1 MQIFNGPN
9 ALESIVAYAGTDW
22 HLFVFDGAEPASIA
36 AAPFDVYNEQLLFQN
51 SIGCIR
57 TLSAI
62 MATPYYGLEFSAVQ
76 ALTGYY
82 SAPGFDQSEPK
93 QNGNNLYR
101 LGFKQALTDIPNVSF
116 AQRLDMIGGRQVALT
131 TNSTNKTLSFDLYAS
146 SRVNALSIN
155 VAAGVQY
162 VVYGYNGTPQEVLF
176 SATGPVSLQQVNFA
190 NCTQILI
197 AFQTIGAVNFTQVT
211 AYTTE
216 VPAAVPAKTPT
227 WGILRPIAPTTTY
240 IPAGSTYPLFLVSV
254 SGPAG
259 SGAAR
264 LNKATIPAAGIA
276 SLMYLRLRPSVME
289 V

>member
-9 ALESIVAYAGTDW
+9 AIESIIAYAGSDW
-22 HLFVFDGAEPASIA
+22 HLFVFDGPEPASIA

-57 TLSAI
+57 AI
-62 MATPYYGLEFSAVQ
+62 GAMMATPYYALEFSAVQ

-82 SAPGFDQSEPK
+82 SVPGYDPAEPK

-101 LGFKQALTDIPNVSF
+101 LGFKQALTDIANVSF

-131 TNSTNKTLSFDLYAS
+131 TTSTNKTMTFDLYES
-146 SRVNALSIN
+146 SRVNAISIN

-162 VVYGYNGTPQEVLF
+162 VVYGFNGTSQEVLF
-176 SATGPVSLQQVNFA
+176 SATGPVSLQAVNFA
-190 NCTQILI
+190 NCTQILV

-211 AYTTE
+211 AYTLD

-227 WGILRPIAPTTTY
+227 WGILRPISPNTSF

-259 SGAAR
+259 NGAAR

-276 SLMYLRLRPSVME
+276 SLMYLRMRPSVLE

>member
-9 ALESIVAYAGTDW
+9 AIESIIAYAGSDW
-22 HLFVFDGAEPASIA
+22 HLFVFDGAVPASIA
-36 AAPFDVYNEQLLFQN
+36 SAPFDVYNEQLLFQN

-57 TLSAI
+57 AI
-62 MATPYYGLEFSAVQ
+62 GAMMATPYYALEFSVVQ

-101 LGFKQALTDIPNVSF
+101 LGFKQALTDIANVSF
-116 AQRLDMIGGRQVALT
+116 AQRLDMMGGRQVALT
-131 TNSTNKTLSFDLYAS
+131 TTSTNKTMTFDLYES
-146 SRVNALSIN
+146 SRVNAISIN

-162 VVYGYNGTPQEVLF
+162 TVYGYNGTSQEVLF
-176 SATGPVSLQQVNFA
+176 SATGPVSLQSVNFA

-197 AFQTIGAVNFTQVT
+197 AFQTVGAVNFTQIT
-211 AYTTE
+211 AYTLD
-216 VPAAVPAKTPT
+216 VPTAVPAKTPT
-227 WGILRPIAPTTTY
+227 WGILRPISPNTAY

-254 SGPAG
+254 SGPG
-259 SGAAR
+259 GNGAAR

-276 SLMYLRLRPSVME
+276 SLMYLRMRPNVME

>member
-36 AAPFDVYNEQLLFQN
+36 AAPFDVYNEQLLFEN

-57 TLSAI
+57 ALSAI
-62 MATPYYGLEFSAVQ
+62 MAAPYYGLEFSAVQ

-82 SAPGFDQSEPK
+82 SVPGFDQSEPK
-93 QNGNNLYR
+93 QGVSNLYR
-101 LGFKQALTDIPNVSF
+101 VGFKKANADISSVTF
-116 AQRLDMIGGRQVALT
+116 AQKLDMIGGRPVTFT
-131 TNSTNKTLSFDLYAS
+131 TTSLAKTLSFDLYEAS
-146 SRVNALSIN
+146 NLKAVSVN

-162 VVYGYNGTPQEVLF
+162 TVYGFNGTAQEVLF
-176 SATGPVSLQQVNFA
+176 SATGPASLNAVNFA
-190 NCTQILI
+190 GCTQII
-197 AFQTIGAVNFTQVT
+197 VVFQTIGSVTFTQVT
-211 AYTTE
+211 AYTAD
-216 VPAAVPAKTPT
+216 VPASVPAKTPT
-227 WGILRPIAPTTTY
+227 WGILRPINPNTSF
-240 IPAGSTYPLFLVSV
+240 IPAGSTYPQFLVSV
-254 SGPAG
+254 SGPGG

-276 SLMYLRLRPSVME
+276 SLMYLRMRPSVLE

>member
-9 ALESIVAYAGTDW
+9 AIESIIAYAGSDW
-22 HLFVFDGAEPASIA
+22 HLFVFDGPEPASIA
-36 AAPFDVYNEQLLFQN
+36 AASFDVYNEQLLFQN

-57 TLSAI
+57 AI
-62 MATPYYGLEFSAVQ
+62 GAMMATPYYALEFSAVQ

-82 SAPGFDQSEPK
+82 SVPGYDPAEPK

-101 LGFKQALTDIPNVSF
+101 LGFKQALTDIANVSF

-131 TNSTNKTLSFDLYAS
+131 TTSTNKTMTFDLYES
-146 SRVNALSIN
+146 SRVNAISIN

-162 VVYGYNGTPQEVLF
+162 TVYGYNGTSQEVLF
-176 SATGPVSLQQVNFA
+176 SATGPVSLQPVEYA

-197 AFQTIGAVNFTQVT
+197 AFQTIGSVNFTQVT
-211 AYTTE
+211 AYTLD
-216 VPAAVPAKTPT
+216 VPAVVPAKTPT
-227 WGILRPIAPTTTY
+227 WGILRPINPTTTY

-254 SGPAG
+254 SGPGG

-276 SLMYLRLRPSVME
+276 SLMYLRMRPNVME
-289 V
+289 I